1 METQAGWCA
10 ARRGK
15 VPRVPCKAQEGGWGE
30 GRGPSKQE
38 VQRHRVSSH
47 RMASGVLLQTSLSE
61 PRSIQANL
69 VVPLSL
75 ASLTAPP
82 ARHTHPFPHSG
93 PH

>member
-15 VPRVPCKAQEGGWGE
+15 VPHVPCEAQEGGWGE

-38 VQRHRVSSH
+38 VQRCGVSSH
-47 RMASGVLLQTSLSE
+47 CLTPGVLLQTSLSE

-69 VVPLSL
+69 AVPLSL
-75 ASLTAPP
+75 ASLMASR
-82 ARHTHPFPHSG
+82 ARHTCPSPHSDL
-93 PH
+93 H

>member
-15 VPRVPCKAQEGGWGE
+15 VPHVPCKAQEGGWGE

-38 VQRHRVSSH
+38 VQRRGVGSH

-69 VVPLSL
+69 VVPLSI
-75 ASLTAPP
+75 ASLMASP
-82 ARHTHPFPHSG
+82 AHHMHPSPHSD